1 MLKNTENIKESIT
14 LASVYV
20 ITIIL
25 QIGFFQ
31 NKGSSPKLA
40 LMLSELINCYS
51 PEIIRKL

>member
-31 NKGSSPKLA
+31 NKGSSPKFA

-51 PEIIRKL
+51 P